1 MTLAGHCAACH
12 NSKCRTSSPDAHSK
26 CLYKHSACRVCGAC
40 ACCLR
45 GLRAGIARFLDI
57 VPAPVLASL
66 VGVGLGC
73 WPAAKA
79 ALFGPRAPLGF
90 LTNALDV
97 LAAATVPAMSFTLG
111 AVCAQ
116 PGIC

>member
-1 MTLAGHCAACH
+1 M
-12 NSKCRTSSPDAHSK
+12 
-26 CLYKHSACRVCGAC
+26 
-40 ACCLR
+40 
-45 GLRAGIARFLDI
+45 ARFLDI

-79 ALFGPRAPLGF
+79 ALFGQRAPLGF
-90 LTNALDV
+90 LTNALEV

-111 AVCAQ
+111 AVWAQ